1 MLKAP
6 CETQIMKLYL
16 CEKPSQ
22 ARDISRVLGV
32 QQKSDGYLKS
42 NNTVVTWCFGHLL
55 EMAPPDA
62 YDIALKRWNFETLPI
77 VPQDWKLEVKK
88 EARKQFK
95 IIQQLLKL
103 ASDVVIS
110 TDADREGE
118 TIAREILELCKWRG
132 PVTRLWL
139 SALDDSSIRKALD
152 NVLPGSKTEPLYYAG
167 VGRARADWLVGMNLT
182 RAYTLIGQQ
191 SGHEG
196 VLSVG
201 RVQTPTLNL
210 VVQRDLAIEQF
221 KPTPYYNLVAEFS
234 VTRGQFKAKWIPPND
249 VTDSE
254 GRCTNQQT
262 AINVAQRVETRQ
274 GTIIK
279 ADTERKKESAP
290 LLFDLSSLQQEASKR
305 WGMGAKEVLDT
316 AQALYEIHKALTYPR
331 TDCPYLPESQRS
343 EATQVL
349 ATLKQSDST
358 YSTLVDQAD
367 TNLPARV
374 WNDKKITAHHA
385 IIPTSTPTDTS
396 RMSENERRLYDLVCR
411 RYIAQ
416 FYPAYEY
423 DNTIIEVSVCDEQFR
438 ATGMVPRISGWRTV
452 LGHTKTDQQDD
463 ENQTL
468 PPTIVDEVAKT
479 LKTTV
484 ENKQTKP
491 PARFTEGTLIAA
503 MKSVGK
509 SITDARLKKILRET
523 SGIGTEATR
532 ASIIETLLQRNFIKK
547 QKKQIVSTQTGRAL
561 IAILPEEIKAPA
573 TTALWE
579 QGLDDIA
586 QGRGNLSTFI
596 NGQTQWITEVLRQAK
611 QQIGSNNSSSQ
622 PFSGGDDKSL
632 HACPDCGKT
641 LRRRKGK
648 NGFFWGCNGYPECKT
663 TRPDNKGKPGKAK
676 PSISE
681 KSNNNK
687 SKIGDSCPQCPTGT
701 LVQRAIKDGKNT
713 GKHFIG
719 CTRFPECNFFSWS
732 SP

>member
-1 MLKAP
+1 
-6 CETQIMKLYL
+6 MKLYL

-32 QQKSDGYLKS
+32 QQKSEGCLKG
-42 NNTVVTWCFGHLL
+42 NDTVVTWCFGHLL

-62 YDIALKRWNFETLPI
+62 YDTVLKRWNFETLPI
-77 VPQDWKLEVKK
+77 VPQNWKLEVKK

-95 IIQQLLKL
+95 IIQQLLKQ

-132 PVTRLWL
+132 SVTRLWL

-221 KPTPYYNLVAEFS
+221 KPTPYYDLIGEFS
-234 VTRGQFKAKWIPPND
+234 VASGQFKAKWIPSSD
-249 VTDSE
+249 VADSE

-262 AINVAQRVETRQ
+262 ALNVAQRTESSQ
-274 GTIIK
+274 GTIVK

-316 AQALYEIHKALTYPR
+316 AQALYETHKALTYPR
-331 TDCPYLPESQRS
+331 TDCSYLPESQRS

-349 ATLKQSDST
+349 ATLKQSDAT

-367 TNLPARV
+367 THLHSRV

-396 RMSENERRLYDLVCR
+396 RMSENERRLFDLACR

-416 FYPAYEY
+416 FYPSYEY
-423 DNTIIEVSVCDEQFR
+423 DNTIIEVRACDEQFR
-438 ATGMVPRISGWRTV
+438 ATGKVPRVSGWRAV
-452 LGHTKTDQQDD
+452 LGHNKTDQGD

-468 PPTIVDEVAKT
+468 PSTTVDEVARV
-479 LKTTV
+479 LKV
-484 ENKQTKP
+484 ALENKQTKP
-491 PARFTEGTLIAA
+491 PACFTEGTLIAA

-509 SITDARLKKILRET
+509 SITDARLKTILRET

-532 ASIIETLLQRNFIKK
+532 ASIIEILLQRRFIQK
-547 QKKQIVSTQTGRAL
+547 QKRQIVSTKTGRAL
-561 IAILPEEIKAPA
+561 IAILPDEIKAPA

-586 QGRGNLSTFI
+586 QGRGDLSTFI
-596 NGQTQWITEVLRQAK
+596 NGQTQWITEILRQAK
-611 QQIGSNNSSSQ
+611 QQIRSNHPSSQ
-622 PFSGGDDKSL
+622 QFSSGEGETQ
-632 HACPDCGKT
+632 HACPDCGKS
-641 LRRRKGK
+641 LRKRKGK
-648 NGFFWGCNGYPECKT
+648 TGFFWGCSGYPECKT
-663 TRPDNKGKPGKAK
+663 TRPDIRGKPGKAK
-676 PSISE
+676 PSAPA

-687 SKIGDSCPQCPTGT
+687 AKIGDSCPQCQTGT
-701 LVQRAIKDGKNT
+701 LLQRAIKDGKNT

-719 CTRFPECNFFSWS
+719 CTRFPECQFFSWTS
-732 SP
+732 A

>member
-1 MLKAP
+1 
-6 CETQIMKLYL
+6 MKLYL

-32 QQKSDGYLKS
+32 QQKSDGCLKS
-42 NNTVVTWCFGHLL
+42 NDTVVTWCFGHLL

-62 YDIALKRWNFETLPI
+62 YDTALKRWRFETLPI
-77 VPQDWKLEVKK
+77 VPPDWKLEVKN

-95 IIQQLLKL
+95 IIQQLLKK

-132 PVTRLWL
+132 PVSRLWL

-152 NVLPGSKTEPLYYAG
+152 NVLPGAKTEPLYYAG

-221 KPTPYYNLVAEFS
+221 KPTPYYDLIGEFA
-234 VTRGQFKAKWIPPND
+234 VTNGQFKAKWMPPND
-249 VTDSE
+249 ISDPE

-262 AINVAQRVETRQ
+262 ALNVAQRTESSQ
-274 GTIIK
+274 GTIVK

-316 AQALYEIHKALTYPR
+316 AQALYETHKALTYPR
-331 TDCPYLPESQRS
+331 TDCPYLPESQRP
-343 EATQVL
+343 EAAQVL
-349 ATLKQSDST
+349 ATLKQSDT
-358 YSTLVDQAD
+358 GYSALVDQAN
-367 TNLPARV
+367 TSLCSRV

-385 IIPTSTPTDTS
+385 IIPTSTPTDIS
-396 RMSENERRLYDLVCR
+396 RMSDKERHLYDLTCR

-423 DNTIIEVSVCDEQFR
+423 DNTVIEVSVCDEQFR
-438 ATGMVPRISGWRTV
+438 ATGKVPRISGWQTV
-452 LGHTKTDQQDD
+452 LGQNKSDKDV

-468 PPTIVDEVAKT
+468 PPTTAGELART
-479 LKTTV
+479 LKVTL

-491 PARFTEGTLIAA
+491 PVRFTEGTLIAA

-509 SITDARLKKILRET
+509 LITDARLIKILRET

-532 ASIIETLLQRNFIKK
+532 AGIIETLLQRDFIQK
-547 QKKQIVSTQTGRAL
+547 QKRQIVSTQTGRAL
-561 IAILPEEIKAPA
+561 IAMLPDEIKAPA

-596 NGQTQWITEVLRQAK
+596 NGQTQWITDVLRQAK
-611 QQIGSNNSSSQ
+611 QQNGSSNPSSQ
-622 PFSGGDDKSL
+622 QFSGVDGKSQ
-632 HACPDCGKT
+632 HACPDCGKF

-648 NGFFWGCNGYPECKT
+648 KGFFWGCSGYPECKT
-663 TRPDNKGKPGKAK
+663 TRPDSRGKPGKTKPRTTSQSTSPKKASAQQAK
-676 PSISE
+676 TGSP
-681 KSNNNK
+681 
-687 SKIGDSCPQCPTGT
+687 CPQCKSGN
-701 LVQRAIKDGKNT
+701 LVQRTVKNGKNA
-713 GKHFIG
+713 GKPFVG
-719 CTRFPECNFFSWS
+719 CTDYPKCNYFSWPS
-732 SP
+732 S